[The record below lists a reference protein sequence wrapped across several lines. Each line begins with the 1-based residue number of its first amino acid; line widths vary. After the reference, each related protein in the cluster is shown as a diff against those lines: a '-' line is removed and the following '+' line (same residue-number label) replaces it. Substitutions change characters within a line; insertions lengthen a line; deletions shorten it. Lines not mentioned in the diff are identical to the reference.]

1 MSAIP
6 PAAPAAAPVVEQKP
20 AAAAA
25 APAPAAPAAA
35 PAAPA
40 AGEAPKAPAKP
51 AAAAKP
57 TLGAIE
63 AEPKAAAPKL
73 GDIEPEDAE
82 PEASADA
89 DPAAEEVK
97 EEASIEYKFEAPE
110 GQEYRA
116 PVIDAY
122 TAVLTKHKVDPAI
135 AKDILETMLP
145 VIRQDSDA
153 QVQQH
158 IDATRQEW
166 EAELVNRHGDKRDD
180 VVRLA
185 NRALAKAGAPEPLRN
200 FIRDSALAVNPDF
213 VDLLA
218 FFGQRVSNDR
228 PPRVAGTG
236 HDADAGDPTER
247 IARDYDQQAAAA
259 AGKG

>member
-6 PAAPAAAPVVEQKP
+6 PAAPAAAPVVEPKP
-20 AAAAA
+20 VAPAA

-40 AGEAPKAPAKP
+40 AGDASRAPAKP
-51 AAAAKP
+51 AASQKP

-63 AEPKAAAPKL
+63 DEPKAAAPKL

-82 PEASADA
+82 PEAPADG

-97 EEASIEYKFEAPE
+97 EEAPIEYKFEAPE

-145 VIRQDSDA
+145 AIRQDSEA
-153 QVQQH
+153 QLQQH

-166 EAELVNRHGDKRDD
+166 DAEVERRHGAKRDD

-185 NRALAKAGAPEPLRN
+185 NRALAKAGAPEPLRK
-200 FIRDSALAVNPDF
+200 FIRDSALSANPDF
-213 VDLLA
+213 LDLLA
-218 FFGQRVSNDR
+218 FYGQRVSNDR

-236 HDADAGDPTER
+236 HDADAGGPTER

-259 AGKG
+259 AGEG

>member
-1 MSAIP
+1 MTAIP
-6 PAAPAAAPVVEQKP
+6 PAAPAAAPVVEQK
-20 AAAAA
+20 AAAA
-25 APAPAAPAAA
+25 APAPAAT

-40 AGEAPKAPAKP
+40 AGDAPKPAAAKP
-51 AAAAKP
+51 AAAARP

-63 AEPKAAAPKL
+63 DEAKPAAPKL
-73 GDIEPEDAE
+73 GDVVAEDAE
-82 PEASADA
+82 PDAPADG

-97 EEASIEYKFEAPE
+97 EEAPLEYKFEAPE

-122 TAVLTKHKVDPAI
+122 TAVLTKHKVDPAV

-145 VIRQDSDA
+145 AIRQDSEA
-153 QVQQH
+153 QLQQH

-166 EAELVNRHGDKRDD
+166 DAELERRHGAKRDD

-200 FIRDSALAVNPDF
+200 FIRDSALSANPDF
-213 VDLLA
+213 IDLLA
-218 FFGQRVSNDR
+218 FFGQKVSNDR
-228 PPRVAGTG
+228 PPRVTGTG